1 MVIYIAG
8 INHFDP
14 LCRIELKAYLLEWLR
29 NENLEPPAFI
39 AVEYGEENFKKIEGQ
54 RPEFRQMLLKEW
66 PDLNSNLL
74 DIFTASL
81 GYEGDVHKEVF
92 PNAEILWLDERQ
104 DKEDAIRNYAKG
116 RLEIY
121 HDFLKGIDICN
132 GHETV
137 LRKLRDEA
145 RNSAKHGKFDK
156 ERSSKFA
163 KLIMERIKKGISSNW
178 AVVIVGSNHA
188 SKEQGTMRSILENYG
203 FECIVTDLS

>member
-1 MVIYIAG
+1 MIIYIAG

-14 LCRIELKAYLLEWLR
+14 LCRIELKAYLECLR
-29 NENLEPPAFI
+29 NENIEPPAFI
-39 AVEYGEENFKKIEGQ
+39 AVEYGEDNFKKIEGH
-54 RPEFRQMLLKEW
+54 RPEFRKMLLKKW

-92 PNAEILWLDERQ
+92 PDAEILWLDERQ
-104 DKEDAIRNYAKG
+104 DKEDAIRNYAQS
-116 RLEIY
+116 RLRIY

-137 LRKLRDEA
+137 LKKLRNEA
-145 RNSAKHGKFDK
+145 RNSAKHGNFDK
-156 ERSSKFA
+156 GRSSKFA
-163 KLIMERIKKGISSNW
+163 KLIMKRIKKGISNKW

-188 SKEQGTMRSILENYG
+188 SEEQGTMRSILENYEY
-203 FECIVTDLS
+203 ECIVTDLS